1 MMYLNHSKFISYTL
15 LLLSLL
21 IAGTVKAAKPK
32 KTYSIVLA
40 SSPGSGLDWN
50 PSKNSLFTGK
60 TFYVEKLT
68 IKGEKWERLNLGFFK
83 SHLNAVS
90 MQKRI
95 KAIYSGSWVIKTSNK
110 TEKKV
115 IYKSPAI
122 QSNKPVGTSLSDKQL
137 NSLMQRAKT
146 DLKNKRYSSA
156 IRYLNALVSAG
167 KHKFSEQSLELLGL
181 ARQRKGQKSHAV
193 STYTKY
199 LKLYPESEGSV
210 RVRQRLNG
218 LLTASSAP
226 RDKIQMSSGTQ
237 LDETTTYGS
246 LSQFYRSN
254 KAKIDNTGSIK
265 TLSQLITFLDV
276 TTQQRTGK
284 YDHRYQFTGDHVY
297 DFINDTDNS
306 EFRFIETFYEL
317 SYRKTGTSGRVGRQA
332 LRIGGLL
339 NRFDGLS
346 AGYQFTPSMRI
357 NVLAGYPVE
366 IDNKT
371 SINKNKTFY
380 GMTFETGTFL
390 QNWNMNVFYF
400 DQKFN
405 GFTDR
410 TSAGTEVF
418 YRDAKKS
425 LFGMVDYDLL
435 YNELNILQLNANIL
449 LDQGRT
455 AYVNAF
461 MRKAPILATS
471 NALIGRQESSL
482 GELIKTLNLEQIYQL
497 AKDRTAN
504 SQTVTAGG
512 SQRVNLKFQ
521 ATADITFS
529 RVGNTTASAGV
540 PATPGTGTDYF
551 ISTQIVGNDL
561 LLKRDT
567 GVLGI
572 RYSDTKTSNTVS
584 LIANSRFPVTR
595 DWRIN
600 PRLQYDI
607 RNLQGSRSQTK
618 LRAIIRTDYTYIN
631 KVRFDFEIGYD
642 KTDENNSNGSLGSN
656 NLFFTLGYR
665 WNF

>member
-1 MMYLNHSKFISYTL
+1 MMHLSHSKFISYTL
-15 LLLSLL
+15 FLLSLL
-21 IAGTVKAAKPK
+21 IAGTVKAEKQK

-40 SSPGSGLDWN
+40 SSPGSGLNWN
-50 PSKNSLFTGK
+50 PSKKSLFTGK

-95 KAIYSGSWVIKTSNK
+95 KTIYSGSWVIKTSNK

-122 QSNKPVGTSLSDKQL
+122 QSNQSVGTSLSDKQL

-226 RDKIQMSSGTQ
+226 RDKIQMSSNQ
-237 LDETTTYGS
+237 LNETSTYGS

-284 YDHRYQFTGDHVY
+284 YDHRYQLTGDHVY

-317 SYRKTGTSGRVGRQA
+317 SYRKTGTSGRIGRQA

-346 AGYQFTPSMRI
+346 AGYQITPAMRI
-357 NVLAGYPVE
+357 NILAGYPVE

-390 QNWNMNVFYF
+390 QNWNMNLFYF

-425 LFGMVDYDLL
+425 LFSMVDYDLF
-435 YNELNILQLNANIL
+435 YNELNILQLNANII

-529 RVGNTTASAGV
+529 RVGDTSASAGV

-642 KTDENNSNGSLGSN
+642 KTDENNNNGSLGSN
-656 NLFFTLGYR
+656 NLFLTLGYR